1 MNKQPEFL
9 QDDLRVFVVPVD
21 ILNVPDLTT
30 HEKMVYVILRSF
42 ANPHKAEAFPSYE
55 TIARMGSMS
64 RRHAINCVKRLVE
77 KGLILKEERLDVT
90 KNRKIRNTSNLY
102 KLQTPKVVNT
112 VHQGSEPDSPPLV
125 NTVHQGSEY
134 SSPDHNH
141 LTDPSEQDHLNN
153 SRDVVVVANQIES
166 HLGKPI
172 KSLRPL
178 LNKWIE
184 EYGEGYLIEKA
195 KYIASKRPKV
205 RNIIG
210 AYRAAV
216 TENYETTFAEVAAT
230 GELSNN
236 KNHDRY
242 EALYELFPDSSERA
256 VGDRYQAFFNLFPD
270 A

>member
-1 MNKQPEFL
+1 MSNQSEFL

-21 ILNVPDLTT
+21 ILNVSDLTT

-55 TIARMGSMS
+55 TIARMGSMT
-64 RRHAINCVKRLVE
+64 RRHAINCVKQLVE

-141 LTDPSEQDHLNN
+141 LTDPSEQNQLNN
-153 SRDVVVVANQIES
+153 NKDAVVAQIES
-166 HLGKPI
+166 HLGESI
-172 KSLRPL
+172 KTLKPL
-178 LNKWIE
+178 LGKWIE
-184 EYGEGYLIEKA
+184 KYGEDYLLEKA
-195 KYIASKRPKV
+195 QYIGSKRGDIK
-205 RNIIG
+205 NIIG

-216 TENYETTFAEVAAT
+216 EQDYDTALAEVAVT
-230 GELSNN
+230 DEKSTS
-236 KNHDRY
+236 HSD
-242 EALYELFPDSSERA
+242 
-256 VGDRYQAFFNLFPD
+256 DRYQAFYNLFPD